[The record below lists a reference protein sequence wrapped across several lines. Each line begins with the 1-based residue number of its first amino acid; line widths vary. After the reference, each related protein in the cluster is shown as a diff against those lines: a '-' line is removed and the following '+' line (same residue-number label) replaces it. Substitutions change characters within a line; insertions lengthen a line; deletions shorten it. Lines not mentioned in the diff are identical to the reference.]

1 MHPFSGGL
9 EAEPLRLLMKKGLI
23 FLLKTYKKYISPLL
37 GEHCRF
43 YPTCSEY
50 MVEAID
56 KYGTLKG
63 VYLGTKR
70 LLRCNPLCKGGYDP
84 VP

>member
-1 MHPFSGGL
+1 
-9 EAEPLRLLMKKGLI
+9 MKKVLI
-23 FLLKTYKKYISPLL
+23 KVLKSYKKYISPLL

-84 VP
+84 LP